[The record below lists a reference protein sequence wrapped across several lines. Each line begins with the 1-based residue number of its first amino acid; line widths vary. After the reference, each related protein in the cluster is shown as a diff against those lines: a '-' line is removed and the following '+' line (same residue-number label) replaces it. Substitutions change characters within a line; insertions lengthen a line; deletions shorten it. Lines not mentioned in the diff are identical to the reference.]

1 MDAPFVAPHRLNVM
15 RNMLNNIRPL
25 QVLSVIVLLGVSSVL
40 GFLSLTTEMGL
51 AILAGAIG
59 LAFSNID
66 KISSFEG
73 AGFKAEMRKKIEA
86 VIEKETEQDTDLIA
100 VESKENEPTTS
111 KESIEYKLLQA
122 LNNQRYTWRTL
133 SGLSM
138 DTGYNRLMIAP
149 VLQEL
154 SDLGYIMQSKGD
166 KGLIWSLTID
176 GRRKFKSL
184 A

>member
-1 MDAPFVAPHRLNVM
+1 MFK
-15 RNMLNNIRPL
+15 NIQPL
-25 QVLSVIVLLGVSSVL
+25 KVLSVIVLLGVSSVL

-86 VIEKETEQDTDLIA
+86 VVEKETEQDADTA
-100 VESKENEPTTS
+100 ETVSSEQESETS
-111 KESIEYKLLQA
+111 KESIEYKLLLA
-122 LNNQRYTWRTL
+122 LNSQRYTWRTL
-133 SGLSM
+133 SGLSKE
-138 DTGYNRLMIAP
+138 TGYNQLMLIP

-154 SDLGYIMQSKGD
+154 SKLGYIMQSQGD
-166 KGLIWSLTID
+166 KGLIWSLTLN
-176 GRRKFKSL
+176 GRHKLKSL